1 MQLIN
6 EEAVMPES
14 RKSGKV
20 IHLNETDVEGR
31 GTSMRRPG
39 ARQADILRFLT
50 PGKQKRPWRRVGTV

>member
-1 MQLIN
+1 
-6 EEAVMPES
+6 MPES

-50 PGKQKRPWRRVGTV
+50 PREAEKAMEEGWNRIARTKG